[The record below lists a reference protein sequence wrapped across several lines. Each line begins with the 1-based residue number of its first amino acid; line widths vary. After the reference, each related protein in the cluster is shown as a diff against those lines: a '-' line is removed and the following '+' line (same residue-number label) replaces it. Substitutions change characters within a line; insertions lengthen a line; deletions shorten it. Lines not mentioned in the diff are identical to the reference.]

1 MELLPADAVQCI
13 SSALGADA
21 YAALLEQQVLGDGI
35 QFGPDFPLK
44 CFTTDVF
51 VSVLIAALSESAGGL
66 SDATSVCIRE
76 TFGGLDVESFAS
88 LTGGGVDSSSL
99 SGALGASIGLLLCLS
114 NDEAGQITAGG
125 LFGDVGGVA
134 ELSMADLRCV
144 LEVVDVNALF
154 GLFETIEGGRVPDLS
169 ASLSLLTA
177 INECGV
183 DLSALVDDDSDGVT
197 DPVNPRSSV
206 PDLSDFDLS
215 QIDQLPA
222 EAQELINCL
231 LEVLGADK
239 VSSIIDGTYV
249 PSFEDFAAIGQCN
262 IDLSQLGDIGSL
274 LGG

>member
-13 SSALGADA
+13 SSELGADA
-21 YAALLEQQVLGDGI
+21 YATLLEQQVLGDGI
-35 QFGPDFPLK
+35 QFGADVPLK
-44 CFTTDVF
+44 CFTIDVL
-51 VSVLIAALSESAGGL
+51 VSVLIAALSESAGAL
-66 SDATSVCIRE
+66 SDATSVCIHE
-76 TFGGLDVESFAS
+76 TFSGLDVESFAS
-88 LTGGGVDSSSL
+88 LTGGTVDPTSL

-114 NDEAGQITAGG
+114 DDEAEHITAGG
-125 LFGDVGGVA
+125 LFGDVGAVG

-154 GLFETIEGGRVPDLS
+154 GLLETIEGGGVPDLS

-183 DLSALVDDDSDGVT
+183 DLSALVDDNNDGVT
-197 DPVNPRSSV
+197 DPVDPRSSV

-222 EAQELINCL
+222 EAQKLVNCL
-231 LEVLGADK
+231 VEVLGEDE
-239 VSSIIDGTYV
+239 VTSIIDGTYV

-262 IDLSQLGDIGSL
+262 IDLSQLGDIGL
-274 LGG
+274 LLRA